1 MEQRRGV
8 ADNTAGTDEGTL
20 VARAQD
26 GDSRAFEELIT
37 LYQGALFRLAYRMLN
52 VREDAE
58 DAVQEVLTASWRGLP
73 TLHDADAFASWL
85 YRMAT
90 NHCLDVLRRRSR
102 HPETCIDVSGLDC
115 GTGTGTITGDGAARA
130 ALDPPSAAVAAA
142 EMRALRKL
150 VWGLS
155 AESRACWLLY
165 EVHGRSYAE
174 IAAALGISHG
184 AVRGRLARARHDLAE
199 GLEQWR

>member
-1 MEQRRGV
+1 MQQRRGE

-26 GDSRAFEELIT
+26 GDPRAFEELIT
-37 LYQGALFRLAYRMLN
+37 MYQGTLFRLAYRMLN

-73 TLHDADAFASWL
+73 TLHNADAFAGWL

-102 HPETCIDVSGLDC
+102 HPEPCIDVSGLDC
-115 GTGTGTITGDGAARA
+115 GAGAGIGTGNGAAPGA
-130 ALDPPSAAVAAA
+130 DDPPSAAVAAA
-142 EMRALRKL
+142 EMRALREL
-150 VWGLS
+150 VLGLS

-165 EVHGRSYAE
+165 EIHGRSYAE
-174 IAAALGISHG
+174 IAAVLGISHG
-184 AVRGRLARARHDLAE
+184 AVRGRLARARHELAE